1 MSVSSIPSTPVPI
14 AVKLSSFTV
23 YLISS
28 PFAKDIHVDIVHTIR
43 GQSYD
48 RPVASS
54 KASSPDDPL
63 SLQYPL
69 FSLKSYS
76 SCLRLVPRLTVTSIL
91 PPTFPSVTCLRR
103 QILREVFPFFLF
115 YAGYSFPRRLYA
127 ILFFIFHRI
136 HPTDLL
142 QPSLAP
148 RVKNSRY

>member
-54 KASSPDDPL
+54 KASSPDVPL
-63 SLQYPL
+63 SHHYPL
-69 FSLKSYS
+69 FSLKSSS

-91 PPTFPSVTCLRR
+91 SPYLSFSNVFPKADPMRGVSLLSILRR
-103 QILREVFPFFLF
+103 IFFSSSTLCNT
-115 YAGYSFPRRLYA
+115 
-127 ILFFIFHRI
+127 FFHFSQ
-136 HPTDLL
+136 D
-142 QPSLAP
+142 PS
-148 RVKNSRY
+148 N